1 MKNSLSF
8 GPTIIIT
15 IVLSL
20 KEGVQLNLQFTF
32 DPKSQIDKSGGREM
46 EYQINLRNVHSCRFL
61 FEAIIDISQV
71 V

>member
-8 GPTIIIT
+8 GPAIIIT

-32 DPKSQIDKSGGREM
+32 DPKSMKWNSKLILGMSIHVNSYSRQ
-46 EYQINLRNVHSCRFL
+46 
-61 FEAIIDISQV
+61 
-71 V
+71 